1 MMVKRAL
8 LAGLI
13 VSLLAIG
20 GYAELRPAPAAIG
33 FGVSVPYS
41 FPVDWEG
48 SFSYLSIEGLLSENL
63 TVLFDLG
70 AYPGSFPHL
79 YESGGILLAKGWVG
93 PTALY
98 AGGGLSIQWLRI
110 GSAWAIRPFLDL
122 RAGYQIWLHDSFA
135 VVLQFRTLQKL
146 PIEWSLSPEIAVG
159 FNLGLGRGRPIAP
172 RFDGGYIWLLVG
184 LGVAALIAF
193 LPRS

>member
-1 MMVKRAL
+1 MAKRAL
-8 LAGLI
+8 LFGLI
-13 VSLLAIG
+13 VSLLALSG
-20 GYAELRPAPAAIG
+20 HAELQPALAAIG

-41 FPVDWEG
+41 LPVDWEA
-48 SFSYLSIEGLLSENL
+48 SFSYLSLEGLLSENL

-70 AYPGSFPHL
+70 AYPGSYPDL
-79 YESGGILLAKGWVG
+79 YEGGGILLAKGWVG

-98 AGGGLSIQWLRI
+98 AGGGFSVQWLRV
-110 GSAWAIRPFLDL
+110 GSAWAIHPFLDL
-122 RAGYQIWLHDSFA
+122 RCGYQIWLRDSFA

-146 PIEWSLSPEIAVG
+146 PIEWSLSPEIALG
-159 FNLGLGRGRPIAP
+159 FNLGLGRGRPTAP
-172 RFDGGYIWLLVG
+172 RFDGGYIWLLIG